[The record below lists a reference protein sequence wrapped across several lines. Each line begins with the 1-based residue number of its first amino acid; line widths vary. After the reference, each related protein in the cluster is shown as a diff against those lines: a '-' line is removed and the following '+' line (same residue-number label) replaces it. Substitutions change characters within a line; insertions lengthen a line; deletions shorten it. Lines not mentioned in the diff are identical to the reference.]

1 MNGYD
6 LQKRNFLKN
15 IAVAGAAGGIV
26 AMSQLS
32 AAAEGSDCPS
42 KNSVFNV
49 RDFGAKGDGKTS
61 DTAAIQSALDAAGKI
76 QGTVYFPAGRY
87 VCAKLKLP
95 PNTTML
101 AEPQWGYRGMAGA
114 VLQLESEDADCVVD
128 ITGSFGGRVCAIYK
142 RLGQK
147 GKNFPRNL
155 PKQRQI

>member
-15 IAVAGAAGGIV
+15 IAVAGAAGSIV

-61 DTAAIQSALDAAGKI
+61 DTAAIQSAS
-76 QGTVYFPAGRY
+76 
-87 VCAKLKLP
+87 
-95 PNTTML
+95 PNGDTG
-101 AEPQWGYRGMAGA
+101 AWREPSCNW
-114 VLQLESEDADCVVD
+114 
-128 ITGSFGGRVCAIYK
+128 
-142 RLGQK
+142 
-147 GKNFPRNL
+147 N
-155 PKQRQI
+155 PKMPTALSI

>member
-15 IAVAGAAGGIV
+15 IAVAGAAGSIV

-61 DTAAIQSALDAAGKI
+61 DTAAIQSAPTPPGKSREPYI
-76 QGTVYFPAGRY
+76 S
-87 VCAKLKLP
+87 P
-95 PNTTML
+95 PENMY
-101 AEPQWGYRGMAGA
+101 AQ
-114 VLQLESEDADCVVD
+114 S
-128 ITGSFGGRVCAIYK
+128 
-142 RLGQK
+142 
-147 GKNFPRNL
+147 
-155 PKQRQI
+155 